1 MYSEAHRWLAL
12 VGDEREW
19 LSEKAF
25 WTEHLAIFKDGV
37 EQHGEST
44 LVWLGGLEA
53 GRWVRLLMAF

>member
-1 MYSEAHRWLAL
+1 MAL

-19 LSEKAF
+19 LSEKSF
-25 WTEHLAIFKDGV
+25 WAEHLAVFKDGV

-44 LVWLGGLEA
+44 LVSLGGLEA